1 MSKNTL
7 SVYNLDVIG
16 VDVDSD
22 NLHAPVGGF
31 RQAQNIHRN
40 PILTQAGSIV
50 SREGLVNL
58 NSIAL
63 SAGPVLGG
71 ITIPAFEAGNGE
83 PTLLLGFG
91 D

>member
-1 MSKNTL
+1 MATL
-7 SVYNLDVIG
+7 RVYNLDKIG

-22 NLHAPVGGF
+22 NLHAPTGGF
-31 RQAQNIHRN
+31 RRAQNIHRN

-58 NSIAL
+58 NAITL
-63 SAGPVLGG
+63 GAGPVLGG
-71 ITIPAFEAGNGE
+71 VTIPAFEAGSGE